1 MDSPSWTYANDLR
14 IITAFL
20 GVAMVLFGVDA
31 AVVVAFGIDM
41 ASEAD
46 VLLAIGVFLLVFT
59 VLLFVPRLRSRGP
72 RSYSLVVEVSMD
84 EAEIAVKEAA
94 EEGGQKVDVAIKES
108 RSARPPRTLT
118 VVGLPMRIVLKAAPY
133 REHGR
138 GSPPWTEIV
147 ASGDG
152 VDRDASSK
160 EFRDRIMSRIE
171 ATLGTKA

>member
-1 MDSPSWTYANDLR
+1 MDSPSWTYSNDLR
-14 IITAFL
+14 ITTAFL
-20 GVAMVLFGVDA
+20 GVAMVLFGADA
-31 AVVVAFGIDM
+31 AIVVAYGTDM

-46 VLLAIGVFLLVFT
+46 ALLGIGVFLLVFT

-72 RSYSLVVEVSMD
+72 KSYSLVVELSMD

-94 EEGGQKVDVAIKES
+94 EARGQKVDVAIKES

-118 VVGLPMRIVLKAAPY
+118 VEGLPMRILLKAAPY

-152 VDRDASSK
+152 VERDATSRDL
-160 EFRDRIMSRIE
+160 RDRIVSRVQ